1 MARGTRVEYGHC
13 TRKGTTTVASV
24 ALAKRLPLLGL
35 GAALLLGATVRLA
48 YVLPADFPLHD
59 GGLFYVMVRDLQ
71 QAGYAL
77 PASTGYNAADV
88 PYAYPPLGFYLAG
101 LAADLTRWP
110 LLDVFRLLP
119 LLWCLLLIPA
129 VFLLA
134 RALLGPLAAACAV
147 VAFALLPRS
156 FEWLLMG
163 GGVTRAPGLLFA
175 VLALWQLHRLY
186 SRVGLAIAPPP
197 SHPAPSQSW
206 RGAIVS
212 LVLTTLFAAA
222 TALSHPE
229 MAWFLA
235 YSAALCW
242 LAWGR
247 TRGGTLATAL
257 VAVGTALLTAPWWA
271 TVLARHGPAPLLAAG
286 SSGWTLLGLAS
297 LLKLEI
303 SDEPAFPLLGALAL
317 TGVLVGP
324 RERRWLLPAW
334 LAAVFLLGPRS
345 ALTVGTVPLALLAGV
360 GIARGLVPLLLG
372 PPADAPTEE
381 QGPLPHAPGLRWRP
395 LVLSF
400 VLIFLITYATAGAA
414 LGLTDQLGT
423 LRADERA
430 AMAWIARNTPPASR
444 FAVVTGERWAGDR
457 SSEWF
462 PALAER
468 TSVATV
474 QGYEWLGQNAF
485 RAQVVRYDALQ
496 ACARQTADC
505 LEAWRAES
513 MPFSHVYVPKRSV
526 AQFVTRAAADD
537 CCAALRAAL
546 AADARYQHVHDGPG
560 AVIYARR
567 D

>member
-1 MARGTRVEYGHC
+1 MA
-13 TRKGTTTVASV
+13 
-24 ALAKRLPLLGL
+24 
-35 GAALLLGATVRLA
+35 
-48 YVLPADFPLHD
+48 
-59 GGLFYVMVRDLQ
+59 RDLQ
-71 QAGYAL
+71 RAGYAL
-77 PASTGYNAADV
+77 PAATTYNAADV
-88 PYAYPPLGFYLAG
+88 PFAYPPLGFYLAG
-101 LAADLTRWP
+101 FAAAIGPWS

-119 LLWCLLLIPA
+119 LLCCLLLIPA
-129 VFLLA
+129 FYGLA
-134 RALLGPLAAACAV
+134 RRLLDPLAAACAV

-175 VLALWQLHRLY
+175 VLALWQAHRLY
-186 SRVGLAIAPPP
+186 TRGGAAP
-197 SHPAPSQSW
+197 
-206 RGAIVS
+206 
-212 LVLTTLFAAA
+212 LLLTTLFAAA
-222 TALSHPE
+222 TVLSHPE

-235 YSAALCW
+235 YSGALLW

-247 TRGGTLATAL
+247 TRRATAASGM
-257 VAVGTALLTAPWWA
+257 VAAGTALLTAPWWA
-271 TVLARHGPAPLLAAG
+271 TVLARHGPTPLLAAG

-317 TGVLVGP
+317 GGVLACL
-324 RERRWLLPAW
+324 RDRRWLLPAW

-345 ALTVGTVPLALLAGV
+345 ALTVGAVPLGLLAGV

-372 PPADAPTEE
+372 APDGEPPAPARPPTSPVPSPAWASATSAPRGPMALAPPPSGALTAPASTKLKDARPLAPT
-381 QGPLPHAPGLRWRP
+381 AAGLRWRP
-395 LVLSF
+395 LLLSVVGSF
-400 VLIFLITYATAGAA
+400 VVTYATAGAA
-414 LGLTDQLGT
+414 LGLADQLGT
-423 LRADERA
+423 LPADERA
-430 AMAWIARNTPPASR
+430 AMAWIARVTPPASR

-468 TSVATV
+468 ISVATV

-505 LEAWRAES
+505 LQAWGAES
-513 MPFSHVYVPKRSV
+513 GTPFSHVYVPKRPV
-526 AQFVTRAAADD
+526 AQFVARAASDD

-546 AADARYQHVHDGPG
+546 AADPRYQRVYDGPG
-560 AVIYARR
+560 AVVYARR
-567 D
+567 E